1 MDAALDYEIRLDVIS
16 EGYDR
21 ETEWFQPRIGIIPP
35 RDGGDPLAV
44 LTMTRAR
51 LWGSDIF
58 TAIQQFRSEDLGA
71 SWQGPVVHE
80 TLDRRVL
87 ADGSEVCPC
96 DLTPAWHAA
105 SGRLLMTGHTAA
117 YHGGERGGLIV
128 DNSHPRDIVYSAS
141 DPEGRRWTEWRT
153 LEPPDR
159 DRFFW
164 TSAGCAQRVD
174 LPDGD
179 ILLPVSLMARDAVG
193 ENFWEACFAT
203 TVLRCGFDGE
213 TLTCLEQG
221 NEMSVP
227 EPRGLYEPSLTRR
240 HGRYYLTLRND
251 LRGYVTVSDDGL
263 HFAEPIPWR
272 FDDGE
277 ELGSYNTQQHWV
289 THSDGLF
296 LTYTRR
302 GLDNDHVIRHRA
314 PLLIAQ
320 VDPERLVVLRATER
334 VLVPDRGAQL
344 GNFGVADAS
353 SAESWVVT
361 SEGMHGDA
369 QEPMNLELSEARGA
383 DNRVWLA
390 RMIWGRPN
398 ELVAW

>member
-1 MDAALDYEIRLDVIS
+1 MISAPGYDIQLDVIS

-35 RDGGDPLAV
+35 HKGEDPVAV
-44 LTMTRAR
+44 LTVTKAR

-58 TAIQQFRSEDLGA
+58 TAVRQFRSEDLGR
-71 SWQGPVVHE
+71 SWQGPVVHD
-80 TLDRRVL
+80 TLDRRALV
-87 ADGSEVCPC
+87 DGTEVCPC
-96 DLTPAWHAA
+96 DLTPAWHAPT
-105 SGRLLMTGHTAA
+105 GRLLMTGHTAV
-117 YHGGERGGLIV
+117 YRGGERGGLIV

-141 DPEGRRWTEWRT
+141 DPEGRSWVEWRT

-159 DRFFW
+159 DGCFW
-164 TSAGCAQRVD
+164 ISAGCAQRVD

-179 ILLPVSLMARDAVG
+179 ILLPVSMMPRDAVG
-193 ENFWEACFAT
+193 ENFWQSCFAT
-203 TVLRCGFDGE
+203 AVMRCSFDGA
-213 TLTCLEQG
+213 TLEYLEQG

-227 EPRGLYEPSLTRR
+227 EPRGLYEPSLTRW
-240 HGRYYLTLRND
+240 HERYFLTLRND
-251 LRGYVTVSDDGL
+251 LRGYVTTSDDGL
-263 HFAEPIPWR
+263 HFSDPIPWR

-302 GLDNDHVIRHRA
+302 GLNNDHVIRHRA

-320 VDPERLVVLRATER
+320 VDPQRLVVLRETER
-334 VLVPDRGAQL
+334 VLVPERGAQL

-353 SAESWVVT
+353 SAETWVVT

-369 QEPMNLELSEARGA
+369 QDPMNLDLSEARGA
-383 DNRVWLA
+383 DNRIWLA
-390 RMIWGRPN
+390 RLVWDRPN
-398 ELVAW
+398 ELVNW